1 MLWKGNGECINMDE
15 MSRGIATAALTLQSA
30 LLQALVA
37 HGVMSPRQALDIVDL
52 ALEVSKGRLQSKAEK
67 EVENVAV
74 QCLKSVRE
82 GVRDMLN

>member
-1 MLWKGNGECINMDE
+1 MLWKGNGEYINMDE

-52 ALEVSKGRLQSKAEK
+52 ALEVSKGRSQSKAEK

-82 GVRDMLN
+82 GVRDILN